1 MKRQTF
7 ILLAGLVLSVSAVRA
22 QGGRLSP
29 DLTRAGANK
38 DKIDVIVQFV
48 SPPSQADL
56 NGVGA
61 VKLNLP
67 AINGAVFSLNPNAL
81 QGLANNPRIR
91 YVSPDRALNADL
103 EYAQPT
109 VNANLAYSN
118 GWDGSN
124 VGVAVIDSGVNDHPD
139 FKDRDSCTT
148 SRFVYKEN
156 FVAGRHQ

>member
-1 MKRQTF
+1 MGSDKEMRTNNKNNEQGFKGVVTMKQQTF

-29 DLTRAGANK
+29 DLARAAANK

-61 VKLNLP
+61 VKLHLP

-91 YVSPDRALNADL
+91 YVCACSFAQGWIQFMLVYAEARSKPDQQHT
-103 EYAQPT
+103 E
-109 VNANLAYSN
+109 
-118 GWDGSN
+118 
-124 VGVAVIDSGVNDHPD
+124 
-139 FKDRDSCTT
+139 
-148 SRFVYKEN
+148 
-156 FVAGRHQ
+156 